1 MGTELQKVLQELKAT
16 QKEYESLKITEERR
30 KKEILESEKKFKK
43 QCQILEEARGK
54 TEISED
60 NSVMANKMFKEASEV
75 LESMIAAE
83 NESKTKKVQKA
94 EKIFQ
99 LRESKKRY
107 KEEVNGCV
115 LAFKNLQNMIKML
128 DEESLKQ
135 QEILYGYN

>member
-1 MGTELQKVLQELKAT
+1 MG
-16 QKEYESLKITEERR
+16 
-30 KKEILESEKKFKK
+30 
-43 QCQILEEARGK
+43 
-54 TEISED
+54 
-60 NSVMANKMFKEASEV
+60 FKEASEV

-135 QEILYGYN
+135 QEILYGYNFEIQQLERKVQKSKWEKKCEGIKAVE